1 MFALYAFDDIAKIKQ
16 KCFSFKEK
24 CAAGRNSENKIDL
37 PTICKIKQVHHKIY
51 SCVSIFQ
58 AFLAGVLQT
67 VRRQAIVYFK
77 KDSLYNS
84 NLDIICILLCHRR
97 ATQRLV

>member
-37 PTICKIKQVHHKIY
+37 PSICKIKQLHHKIH

-67 VRRQAIVYFK
+67 VRRP
-77 KDSLYNS
+77 L
-84 NLDIICILLCHRR
+84 CILKKTVFFIIPILI
-97 ATQRLV
+97 